1 MEGRSFDNA
10 QGFVSPEEKLYNQK
24 SRSGLKERSF
34 GMVKLKKELS
44 RVQAPGEKETENR

>member
-1 MEGRSFDNA
+1 MEDRGFDNA

-24 SRSGLKERSF
+24 SRSGPKERSF
-34 GMVKLKKELS
+34 GTEKWKKELS